1 MYKHWCPGTGGLC
14 REKEYVD
21 ETCTD
26 SLVRGPATNTLRISA
41 IKRKISR
48 GDEARN
54 KRSEGGEIFSAGLAR
69 RNSQWLEMLRPTQKS
84 VQFLGSW
91 RGETPNL
98 PPITMYSYLLR
109 YLLSSAK

>member
-54 KRSEGGEIFSAGLAR
+54 KRSEGGEILFGWVSEAKFPVVRNAAPNPKERPISWKLAR
-69 RNSQWLEMLRPTQKS
+69 RNP
-84 VQFLGSW
+84 
-91 RGETPNL
+91 
-98 PPITMYSYLLR
+98 
-109 YLLSSAK
+109 